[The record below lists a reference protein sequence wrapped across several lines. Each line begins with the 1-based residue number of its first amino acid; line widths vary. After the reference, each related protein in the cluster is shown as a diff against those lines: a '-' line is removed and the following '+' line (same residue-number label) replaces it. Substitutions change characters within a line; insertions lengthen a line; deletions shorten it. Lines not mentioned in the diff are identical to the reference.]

1 MIQPREILNA
11 AALGARSAWQ
21 ALAKLEAR
29 VERRVDRFIDT
40 GWRRLFGWLG
50 LAVAG
55 FSYLYAPMNG
65 ISVDYNAVNVFLTF
79 STGMY
84 VTRGIE
90 KHLRDRLG
98 LPPSPTPQGG
108 LVNSGAL

>member
-1 MIQPREILNA
+1 MYRRLGRDIQPREILSA
-11 AALGARSAWQ
+11 TVQGARSAWQ

-55 FSYLYAPMNG
+55 FSYLYAPMHG
-65 ISVDYNAVNVFLTF
+65 VVVEGPCYWS
-79 STGMY
+79 S
-84 VTRGIE
+84 
-90 KHLRDRLG
+90 
-98 LPPSPTPQGG
+98 S
-108 LVNSGAL
+108 LVLAWSGHW